1 MLTIR
6 TSQLATFETPLL
18 DQFIDSLTGYVEG
31 RWPGVVAAAGS
42 DAALRERIGASV
54 ARARGLGFRNR
65 GHLTTWVDWECEFG
79 FEFYQHENWEWLK
92 TILHYGLDPAIR
104 VYRIENRLRVLRQRG
119 TI

>member
-1 MLTIR
+1 VLTIR
-6 TSQLATFETPLL
+6 TSQLALFETSLL
-18 DQFIDSLTGYVEG
+18 NQFIDNLTGYVEG
-31 RWPGVVAAAGS
+31 RWPDVASAAGS
-42 DAALRERIGASV
+42 YPALRERIAASV

-79 FEFYQHENWEWLK
+79 FDFYKHEDWEWLK

-104 VYRIENRLRVLRQRG
+104 VYRIENRLLVLRQRG